1 MFTITVPSLVRI
13 PMSLFRPS
21 LSALALALLAAA
33 PVAAQMDHGQHMQEM
48 EKPALVGDL
57 LRDAAEVKSKLVGLA
72 EAMPEGTY
80 AWRPMEGV
88 RSVADVYKH
97 VISDN
102 YLLSAVAGHPAP
114 ESTGIVGA
122 EYRTAVAYEGRTMS
136 KAEIVEALKASF
148 DHMETALGA
157 ATMESMMGEV
167 SVFGMDMTGRGLW
180 LLTVTHLHEHL
191 GQSIAYARSNGVV
204 PPWSR

>member
-1 MFTITVPSLVRI
+1 
-13 PMSLFRPS
+13 MSLLRYS
-21 LSALALALLAAA
+21 LSALALVTLATPA
-33 PVAAQMDHGQHMQEM
+33 AAQMDHGQHMQEM
-48 EKPALVGDL
+48 QQPALVADL
-57 LRDAAEVKSKLVGLA
+57 LRDVGDVKSKLVGLA

-80 AWRPMEGV
+80 DWRPMQGV

-102 YLLSAVAGHPAP
+102 YLLSAVAGHEAP
-114 ESTGIVGA
+114 ESTGIVGDN
-122 EYRTAVAYEGRTMS
+122 YRTALAYEARTMS
-136 KAEIVEALKASF
+136 KAEIVDALKASF
-148 DHMETALGA
+148 DHMEAALGA
-157 ATMESMMGEV
+157 ATMESMMGDV